1 MDQSS
6 TTVDRFLARVARLME
21 YFFLSIFLLGLLMT
35 WAVVNHPNS
44 EAILASLSQA
54 AQEFCNESTR

>member
-1 MDQSS
+1 M
-6 TTVDRFLARVARLME
+6 ARSRGLGDVYKRQE

-44 EAILASLSQA
+44 EAVIASLSQA
-54 AQEFCNESTR
+54 AQELCSESAK